1 MVAGEGG
8 MRDYVKKMHK
18 IGENG
23 NISLSCALKGKKSG
37 GTDIASIVKC

>member
-8 MRDYVKKMHK
+8 MRDYIKKMHK

-23 NISLSCALKGKKSG
+23 NISLSLCLK
-37 GTDIASIVKC
+37 